1 MSTLKRTLSL
11 FVAVLVM
18 TAPGRAATC
27 EVSTSGTAFGAYESI
42 RAGDRDTSGT
52 LSVTC
57 SGVPGEAVSYS
68 IQLSAGGG
76 TYANRKLSGP
86 GTALSYNLYTDGARS
101 QIWGMAAM
109 APLSSP
115 TATHFRFLQPHAVTP
130 STAASREVRL
140 KWLPACTATVSWLH
154 WPTKGEPLSRVFR
167 VHAVCR
173 PRQETAWRK
182 KGNQMLSRS
191 WVSPTSVGSATAT
204 KLSSS
209 GGLRRRSEWSRS

>member
-18 TAPGRAATC
+18 MAPGRAATC

-76 TYANRKLSGP
+76 TYTNRKLSGP

-101 QIWGMAAM
+101 QIWGDGSNGTSIVTDSYT
-109 APLSSP
+109 LS
-115 TATHFRFLQPHAVTP
+115 
-130 STAASREVRL
+130 
-140 KWLPACTATVSWLH
+140 
-154 WPTKGEPLSRVFR
+154 
-167 VHAVCR
+167 
-173 PRQETAWRK
+173 
-182 KGNQMLSRS
+182 
-191 WVSPTSVGSATAT
+191 VSPTTRSYTIYGRIP
-204 KLSSS
+204 
-209 GGLRRRSEWSRS
+209 GGQTQAVASMYSDSIVVTLAY

>member
-27 EVSTSGTAFGAYESI
+27 EVSTSCTAFGAYESI

-101 QIWGMAAM
+101 QIWDGSNSTSIVTDSYT
-109 APLSSP
+109 LS
-115 TATHFRFLQPHAVTP
+115 
-130 STAASREVRL
+130 
-140 KWLPACTATVSWLH
+140 
-154 WPTKGEPLSRVFR
+154 
-167 VHAVCR
+167 
-173 PRQETAWRK
+173 
-182 KGNQMLSRS
+182 
-191 WVSPTSVGSATAT
+191 VSPTTRSYTIYGRIP
-204 KLSSS
+204 
-209 GGLRRRSEWSRS
+209 GGQTQAVASMYSDSIVVTLAY